1 MKDENILNEKHN
13 SNSSSDSYSIERSNS
28 FPDQNK
34 FSDYDYLIQ
43 AEYDNI
49 NETEGKLYKND
60 FTKEDKKILN
70 NIKNDKVE
78 KRHFKKWYK
87 MSYSSEQIKIL
98 SNIPSN
104 EISKSINNLHK
115 LYQKNLNS
123 KFYHSISQSENGLR
137 NYYSKN
143 KKHFKSR
150 VIKGPP
156 NPFRNLSYVT
166 LSNIPIDRVSNF
178 YYEILKNNL
187 ENDIENQ
194 INNDLPRTLI
204 ESKIEY
210 ENVITNIEEE
220 EEEDKENNILKNM
233 EKPLLRILK
242 VIALIDKELSYCQ
255 GMNFIVGF
263 LLFITNGNEI
273 DSFYLMIAL
282 LSKTYNKKYGI
293 RGFFTNKFP
302 LLQLYI
308 WIFHLEFSKKFNKIY
323 NLFLKLQIPDECW
336 ISKWLQTL
344 FVHNIPYCNLVRL
357 WDFIFTHGIK
367 GLISICLSLIDYFE
381 KDFEKVKDETEV
393 TDIFKRIRKDSN
405 FVDIKKIIE
414 LSTQKYYIKEKQLSK
429 YKKEYIIEKKIEI
442 KPSIFDDIKYDMDI
456 ITNYIIGSNL
466 DFINNKFEEEI
477 DFEKCSKKLNKCKK
491 LSSNIKYD
499 KNNKNHDDEFIVKES
514 LLEHN
519 IPYSDNHNNYF
530 NFQNPFSSISHK

>member
-70 NIKNDKVE
+70 SIKNDKVE

-87 MSYSSEQIKIL
+87 MSYSSEQIKLL

-104 EISKSINNLHK
+104 EISKSLNNFNQFSLN
-115 LYQKNLNS
+115 QINLN
-123 KFYHSISQSENGLR
+123 SISQSENGLR
-137 NYYSKN
+137 NYYLKN

-156 NPFRNLSYVT
+156 YPFRNLAYVT

-187 ENDIENQ
+187 ENNIENQ
-194 INNDLPRTLI
+194 INQDLPRTLI
-204 ESKIEY
+204 ESQNLFEKEI
-210 ENVITNIEEE
+210 NNLEEE
-220 EEEDKENNILKNM
+220 NEENNFLLNM
-233 EKPLLRILK
+233 QKQILRILK

-263 LLFITNGNEI
+263 LLYITNGNEI

-282 LSKTYNKKYGI
+282 LSKTYNDKYGI

-302 LLQLYI
+302 LLQFYI
-308 WIFHLEFSKKFNKIY
+308 WIFNIEFSKKFSKLY
-323 NLFLKLQIPDECW
+323 NLFSNLQIPNECW
-336 ISKWLQTL
+336 ISKWFQTL

-393 TDIFKRIRKDSN
+393 TDIFKRIRKDSK

-414 LSTQKYYIKEKQLSK
+414 LASKKYHIKKKHLSK
-429 YKKEYIIEKKIEI
+429 YKKEYIIEKNI
-442 KPSIFDDIKYDMDI
+442 KTKTSVFDDIKYDMNI
-456 ITNYIIGSNL
+456 IKNYIIGSNL
-466 DFINNKFEEEI
+466 DFINNFEGQKFDVEI
-477 DFEKCSKKLNKCKK
+477 DFNEYSKKLNKCKK
-491 LSSNIKYD
+491 FSSNVKY
-499 KNNKNHDDEFIVKES
+499 NKNMDKDYDCIIRES
-514 LLEHN
+514 KLEHN
-519 IPYSDNHNNYF
+519 IPYSNHYSDDLKF
-530 NFQNPFSSISHK
+530 HNPFSSISNK

>member
-123 KFYHSISQSENGLR
+123 KLYHSISQSENGLR

-204 ESKIEY
+204 ESKIE
-210 ENVITNIEEE
+210 I
-220 EEEDKENNILKNM
+220 
-233 EKPLLRILK
+233 
-242 VIALIDKELSYCQ
+242 
-255 GMNFIVGF
+255 
-263 LLFITNGNEI
+263 
-273 DSFYLMIAL
+273 
-282 LSKTYNKKYGI
+282 
-293 RGFFTNKFP
+293 FF
-302 LLQLYI
+302 
-308 WIFHLEFSKKFNKIY
+308 
-323 NLFLKLQIPDECW
+323 
-336 ISKWLQTL
+336 
-344 FVHNIPYCNLVRL
+344 
-357 WDFIFTHGIK
+357 
-367 GLISICLSLIDYFE
+367 
-381 KDFEKVKDETEV
+381 
-393 TDIFKRIRKDSN
+393 
-405 FVDIKKIIE
+405 
-414 LSTQKYYIKEKQLSK
+414 
-429 YKKEYIIEKKIEI
+429 
-442 KPSIFDDIKYDMDI
+442 
-456 ITNYIIGSNL
+456 
-466 DFINNKFEEEI
+466 
-477 DFEKCSKKLNKCKK
+477 
-491 LSSNIKYD
+491 
-499 KNNKNHDDEFIVKES
+499 
-514 LLEHN
+514 
-519 IPYSDNHNNYF
+519 
-530 NFQNPFSSISHK
+530 

>member
-1 MKDENILNEKHN
+1 MQNENILNENPN
-13 SNSSSDSYSIERSNS
+13 SNSSTEINSIGRTNS
-28 FPDQNK
+28 FTYSNK

-49 NETEGKLYKND
+49 FETEGKLYKNE
-60 FTKEDKKILN
+60 FTKEDKIILN

-87 MSYSSEQIKIL
+87 MSYSSEQIKLL

-104 EISKSINNLHK
+104 EISKSLNNFNQFSLN
-115 LYQKNLNS
+115 QINLN
-123 KFYHSISQSENGLR
+123 SISQSENGLR
-137 NYYSKN
+137 NYYLKN

-156 NPFRNLSYVT
+156 YPFRNLAYVT

-187 ENDIENQ
+187 ENNIENQ
-194 INNDLPRTLI
+194 INQDLPRSLI
-204 ESKIEY
+204 ESQNLFEKEI
-210 ENVITNIEEE
+210 NNLEEE
-220 EEEDKENNILKNM
+220 NEENNFLQNIQKQI
-233 EKPLLRILK
+233 LRILK

-263 LLFITNGNEI
+263 LLYITNGNEI

-282 LSKTYNKKYGI
+282 LSKTYNDKYGI

-302 LLQLYI
+302 LLQFYI
-308 WIFHLEFSKKFNKIY
+308 WIFNIEFSKKFSKLY
-323 NLFLKLQIPDECW
+323 NLFSNLQIPNECW
-336 ISKWLQTL
+336 ISKWFQTL
-344 FVHNIPYCNLVRL
+344 FVHNIPYCNLIRL
-357 WDFIFTHGIK
+357 WDFIFTDGIK

-393 TDIFKRIRKDSN
+393 TDIFKRIRKDSK

-414 LSTQKYYIKEKQLSK
+414 LASKKYHIKKKHLSK
-429 YKKEYIIEKKIEI
+429 YKKEYIIEKNI
-442 KPSIFDDIKYDMDI
+442 KTKTSVFDDIKYDMNI
-456 ITNYIIGSNL
+456 IKNYIIGSNL
-466 DFINNKFEEEI
+466 DFINNFEGQKFDVEI
-477 DFEKCSKKLNKCKK
+477 DFNEYSKKLNKCKK
-491 LSSNIKYD
+491 FSSNVKYNKSMD
-499 KNNKNHDDEFIVKES
+499 KDYDCIIKES
-514 LLEHN
+514 ILEHN
-519 IPYSDNHNNYF
+519 IPYSNHYSDDLKF
-530 NFQNPFSSISHK
+530 HNPFSSISNK

>member
-1 MKDENILNEKHN
+1 
-13 SNSSSDSYSIERSNS
+13 
-28 FPDQNK
+28 
-34 FSDYDYLIQ
+34 
-43 AEYDNI
+43 
-49 NETEGKLYKND
+49 
-60 FTKEDKKILN
+60 
-70 NIKNDKVE
+70 
-78 KRHFKKWYK
+78 
-87 MSYSSEQIKIL
+87 MSYSSEQLKFL

-104 EISKSINNLHK
+104 EISKSLNLFNEFS
-115 LYQKNLNS
+115 LDQKNLN
-123 KFYHSISQSENGLR
+123 SISQSENGLR
-137 NYYSKN
+137 NYYLKN

-187 ENDIENQ
+187 EIDIEKQ

-204 ESKIEY
+204 ESKIQLET
-210 ENVITNIEEE
+210 EINDEDEEE
-220 EEEDKENNILKNM
+220 ENNHLKNM

-282 LSKTYNKKYGI
+282 LSKTYNNKYGI

-302 LLQLYI
+302 LLQFYI
-308 WIFHLEFSKKFNKIY
+308 WIFHKEFSKKFSKIY
-323 NLFLKLQIPDECW
+323 NLFSNLEIPNECW
-336 ISKWLQTL
+336 ISKWFQTL
-344 FVHNIPYCNLVRL
+344 FVHNIPYCNLIRL
-357 WDFIFTHGIK
+357 WDFIFTDGIK
-367 GLISICLSLIDYFE
+367 GLISICLSIIDYFE

-393 TDIFKRIRKDSN
+393 TDIFKKIRKDSN

-414 LSTQKYYIKEKQLSK
+414 LSSKKYHIKKKTLGK

-442 KPSIFDDIKYDMDI
+442 KPSIFDEKYHIKKKTLGKYKKEYIIEQKIEIKTSVFDDIKYDMDI
-456 ITNYIIGSNL
+456 IKNYIIGSNL
-466 DFINNKFEEEI
+466 DFINNFDEKNIFEKEI
-477 DFEKCSKKLNKCKK
+477 DFDKISKKLNSCKK
-491 LSSNIKYD
+491 FSSYIKYNG
-499 KNNKNHDDEFIVKES
+499 NNEDDYIIKES
-514 LLEHN
+514 LVEHN
-519 IPYSDNHNNYF
+519 IPYSNNNKNNF
-530 NFQNPFSSISHK
+530 NLQNPFSSFPSN

>member
-1 MKDENILNEKHN
+1 
-13 SNSSSDSYSIERSNS
+13 
-28 FPDQNK
+28 
-34 FSDYDYLIQ
+34 
-43 AEYDNI
+43 
-49 NETEGKLYKND
+49 
-60 FTKEDKKILN
+60 
-70 NIKNDKVE
+70 
-78 KRHFKKWYK
+78 
-87 MSYSSEQIKIL
+87 MSYSSEQIKLL

-104 EISKSINNLHK
+104 EISKSLNNFNQFSLN
-115 LYQKNLNS
+115 QINLN
-123 KFYHSISQSENGLR
+123 SISQSENGLR
-137 NYYSKN
+137 NYYLKN

-156 NPFRNLSYVT
+156 YPFRNLAYVT

-178 YYEILKNNL
+178 YYEILKNDL
-187 ENDIENQ
+187 ENNIENQ
-194 INNDLPRTLI
+194 INQDLPRTLI
-204 ESKIEY
+204 ESQNLFEKEI
-210 ENVITNIEEE
+210 NNLEEE
-220 EEEDKENNILKNM
+220 NEENNFLQNIQKQI
-233 EKPLLRILK
+233 LRILK

-263 LLFITNGNEI
+263 LLYITNGNEI

-282 LSKTYNKKYGI
+282 LSKTYNDKYGI

-302 LLQLYI
+302 LLQFYI
-308 WIFHLEFSKKFNKIY
+308 WIFNIEFSKKFSKLY
-323 NLFLKLQIPDECW
+323 NLFSTLQIPNECW
-336 ISKWLQTL
+336 ISKWFQTL
-344 FVHNIPYCNLVRL
+344 FVHNIPYCNLIRL
-357 WDFIFTHGIK
+357 WDFIFTDGIK